1 MPHFGEMLYDP
12 ERGDERRDSIE
23 FRIGLRKRACRRAG
37 NAGKVGDPVIYL
49 VDDQCPPRSPGSS
62 KSLFGPESSRAMAK
76 PRLF

>member
-1 MPHFGEMLYDP
+1 MLYDP

-49 VDDQCPPRSPGSS
+49 VDDQVHLGRRDQANRCSGQ
-62 KSLFGPESSRAMAK
+62 KVLGPWPNRGCSDE
-76 PRLF
+76 LE